1 MLSGSSFWHSNNREQ
16 AAFFH
21 IRVVDM
27 AKSKVKTQSGGKF
40 RAGSIVARIVLL
52 LLFALGLFL
61 SVFPL
66 GRAIARTALLLP
78 AFINAAEPVPL
89 KLVGEPISH
98 TRKTISSS
106 NDPVYLDI
114 YAPTTPVP
122 AIGGIRQGLVVI
134 SGVGDNR
141 GVQQLIN
148 FSQAL
153 AQAGIV
159 VMNVTTP
166 TLIQYALAPQDSN
179 AVVQAFDALAH
190 WPGVTASH
198 IGIIGFSAGGALACL
213 AAADARIR
221 DKVASV
227 TLFGSYYNAAS
238 LLHDIGRRAID
249 VDGKLQP
256 WQPQEVPIQVMTN
269 TIAGQLSNF
278 DGSLLISSL
287 DPGSTPLTSSEQAEL
302 SPPALAAYHLLAGDE
317 PDNVDANIA
326 ALTPQI
332 DALLTALSPSSI
344 IKQIHAP
351 IYLLH
356 DRNDQFVP
364 FTQSRAFDQ
373 ALTQLHHP
381 HDFAELGIFQHVEV
395 RPDLAFT
402 QELSDGSSLARII
415 TEMLLANS

>member
-1 MLSGSSFWHSNNREQ
+1 
-16 AAFFH
+16 
-21 IRVVDM
+21 M
-27 AKSKVKTQSGGKF
+27 AKSTTKTQSGEKL
-40 RAGSIVARIVLL
+40 REGSVIARLALV

-61 SVFPL
+61 SIFPL

-78 AFINAAEPVPL
+78 AFINAAEPAPL
-89 KLVGEPISH
+89 RLVGEPVSH
-98 TRKTISSS
+98 TQKTIPSTNGS
-106 NDPVYLDI
+106 VYLDI
-114 YAPTTPVP
+114 YAPTSPVP
-122 AIGGIRQGLVVI
+122 IIGGIRQGLVVI
-134 SGVGDNR
+134 PGVGDER
-141 GVQQLIN
+141 KEQQLIN

-153 AQAGIV
+153 AQTGIV
-159 VMNVTTP
+159 VMDMTTP
-166 TLIQYALAPQDSN
+166 TLIQYALSPQDSD
-179 AVVQAFDALAH
+179 AVVQAFDALAR
-190 WPGVTASH
+190 WPGITASH
-198 IGIIGFSAGGALACL
+198 IGIIGFSGGGALACQ
-213 AAADARIR
+213 AAADPRIR

-238 LLHDIGRRAID
+238 LLHDIGRRALN
-249 VDGKLQP
+249 VNGKLQS
-256 WQPQEVPIQVMTN
+256 WQPQEVSIQVMTN

-278 DGSLLISSL
+278 DASLLIGSL
-287 DPGSTPLTSSEQAEL
+287 DPGGAPLTSSEQAEL
-302 SPPALAAYHLLAGDE
+302 SPSALAAYHLLEGDE
-317 PDNVDANIA
+317 ADNVDANIA

-332 DALLTALSPSSI
+332 DAQLTALSPSSV

-395 RPDLAFT
+395 RPDLALS
-402 QELSDGSSLARII
+402 QELSDGASLARIL